1 MKKEFKEAYGKIQ
14 APNIL
19 KAETLEL
26 METEK
31 KKVFPKGHKVRTKR
45 RIVWSFGAAVAV
57 LCAVFLC
64 LVFLPRQGAI
74 YITPMED
81 GVYYDRVELED
92 GVLTF
97 HSERVIISVTPNAGN
112 ITGGEKKTEETD
124 TDGEEGCLAEEVT
137 TQSGGTIVFCKED
150 SLTLPEI
157 PEADWS
163 YIDGQRVYVTALKT
177 ETIRYQATFERDGKV
192 CEITGEGVT
201 QKEFIDYLYKK
212 IKE

>member
-14 APNIL
+14 APDTL
-19 KAETLEL
+19 KAETLKL
-26 METEK
+26 MEAEK
-31 KKVFPKGHKVRTKR
+31 NAMPLKGHKACTKR
-45 RIVWSFGAAVAV
+45 RIVWSFGAAAAV

-64 LVFLPRQGAI
+64 LVFLPRQRAV

-81 GVYYDRVELED
+81 GVYYDRVELKD
-92 GVLTF
+92 GVLIF
-97 HSERVIISVTPNAGN
+97 HSERVIISVTPNTGN
-112 ITGGEKKTEETD
+112 MMGGEKKPEETD
-124 TDGEEGCLAEEVT
+124 TNGEEGCLAEEET
-137 TQSGGTIVFCKED
+137 TQSGGTLIFCKED

-163 YIDGQRVYVTALKT
+163 YIDGKRVYVTTLKAD
-177 ETIRYQATFERDGKV
+177 TIRYQATFEKDGKV

-212 IKE
+212 IME